1 MEVATT
7 FKAADRAAWC
17 EWLEQ
22 NHAAANEIWLIFDD
36 RDDVPSVSYL
46 HAVEEAIC
54 FGWID
59 SLQKRINPNQRAQR
73 LSPRKPRGKWTELNK
88 ARARRLIRLG
98 LMTEA
103 GRAVLP
109 DLEAPFLIAQDIQAA
124 LQAEPGAW
132 ENLQAFPELYRR
144 VRISNIEDV
153 RKSPIDFERRL
164 NLFVKKCVSNEMY
177 GRWDDGGWLSEEYG
191 DLDYE

>member
-46 HAVEEAIC
+46 DAVEEAIC

-73 LSPRKPRGKWTELNK
+73 FSPRKPRGKWTELNK

-109 DLEAPFLIAQDIQAA
+109 DLEAPFLIAQDIQRSVAGGTRCMGKFA
-124 LQAEPGAW
+124 G
-132 ENLQAFPELYRR
+132 FPRTVPACTYQ
-144 VRISNIEDV
+144 
-153 RKSPIDFERRL
+153 
-164 NLFVKKCVSNEMY
+164 
-177 GRWDDGGWLSEEYG
+177 
-191 DLDYE
+191 